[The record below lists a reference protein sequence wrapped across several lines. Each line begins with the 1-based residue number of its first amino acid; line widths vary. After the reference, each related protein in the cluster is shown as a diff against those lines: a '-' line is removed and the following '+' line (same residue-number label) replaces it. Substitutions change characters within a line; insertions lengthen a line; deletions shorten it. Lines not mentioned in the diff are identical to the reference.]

1 MFPLMNGFKKEDA
14 LSPLLFTFALEYAI
28 MRVQVNQ
35 DGLKL
40 NDKHQLLVY
49 ADDEN
54 ILAGSVHNIKE
65 NAEVLLEASV
75 ETEIEVNAEKF

>member
-40 NDKHQLLVY
+40 NDKHQFLVY

-75 ETEIEVNAEKF
+75 QTEIEVNAEKF